1 MKTLIYSA
9 AALSLTSFALAN
21 DSDWSAY
28 DLEAEALA
36 SSLQDDNGGVGI
48 TGFIDTYFN
57 HSGDPIPT
65 PGGAPAAAPPADT
78 QGFTVPNARVRM
90 TGSNAGYGYDIEYDF
105 VGARLLDANVSFMI
119 GDINATMGAFRAPLS
134 ASGLRDT
141 EDVFFVNRSI
151 VGNATSARQ
160 AGVMLNGSF
169 DEKINWAVAVQNG
182 VDGTADEHQI
192 SARGT
197 FDFMGA
203 GHGAEATEGSYG
215 GNDDMNGTVG
225 LSFGDDGGVM
235 GAGLGGGFFGID
247 ATVSTGQYW
256 VSLEIADFDAG
267 YAGTG
272 SEAAGANAITGAADQ
287 SPMVLA
293 GGWMLTPDEWE
304 LGLRYTDWDNGAADT
319 TSIDI
324 AANHYNSGHDVKW
337 TIQLSQLDSN
347 PGGLDGSAIS
357 AGVTVSF

>member
-21 DSDWSAY
+21 DSDWSAF

-36 SSLQDDNGGVGI
+36 SSLQDDNTTPSI

-57 HSGDPIPT
+57 NTGDNLPT
-65 PGGAPAAAPPADT
+65 PGGAGAPGAAADT

-90 TGSNAGYGYDIEYDF
+90 NGSNTGYGYNVEYDF
-105 VGARLLDANVSFMI
+105 VGARLLDANVSFML

-151 VGNATSARQ
+151 IGNATSARQ
-160 AGVMLNGSF
+160 AGAMLNGVF
-169 DEKINWAVAVQNG
+169 DGKLNWAVAVQNG
-182 VDGTADEHQI
+182 VDGTVDEHLI

-197 FDFMGA
+197 YDFMGD
-203 GHGAEATEGSYG
+203 GHGADSTEGSYG
-215 GNDDMNGTVG
+215 GTDDMNGTVG
-225 LSFGDDGGVM
+225 VSFADDGGVM
-235 GAGLGGGFFGID
+235 GAGLGGGFFGVD

-256 VSLEIADFDAG
+256 VSLEIADFEAG
-267 YAGTG
+267 YTGTG
-272 SEAAGANAITGAADQ
+272 SEGAGLNAITGAADQ

-304 LGLRYTDWDNGAADT
+304 LGLRYTDTDNGAADT
-319 TSIDI
+319 TMIDI
-324 AANHYNSGHDVKW
+324 AANHYNNGHDVKW
-337 TIQLSQLDSN
+337 TIQFTQIDSD
-347 PGGLDGSAIS
+347 PGGPDGSAIS

>member
-1 MKTLIYSA
+1 MKTFIFSA
-9 AALSLTSFALAN
+9 TALTLTSFALAN

-36 SSLQDDNGGVGI
+36 SSLQDDNGGIGI
-48 TGFIDTYFN
+48 TGFIDTYFVN
-57 HSGDPIPT
+57 SGDTT
-65 PGGAPAAAPPADT
+65 PDT

-90 TGSNAGYGYDIEYDF
+90 AGSNAGYGYNIEYDF
-105 VGARLLDANVSFMI
+105 MGARLLDANVTFMI
-119 GDINATMGAFRAPLS
+119 GEINATMGAFRAPLS

-141 EDVFFVNRSI
+141 EDLFFVNRSI
-151 VGNATSARQ
+151 IGNATSARQ
-160 AGVMLNGSF
+160 NGVMLNGSF
-169 DEKINWAVAVQNG
+169 DEKINWALAVQNG
-182 VDGTADEHQI
+182 ADGTADEHQI
-192 SARGT
+192 TARGT

-203 GHGAEATEGSYG
+203 GHGADATEGSYG

-225 LSFGDDGGVM
+225 VSFGDDGG
-235 GAGLGGGFFGID
+235 LTDGGFFGVD

-272 SEAAGANAITGAADQ
+272 SEAVGANVLTGAADQ

-293 GGWMLTPDEWE
+293 GGWMLTPNEWE
-304 LGLRYTDWDNGAADT
+304 LGIRYSDWDDGAADT
-319 TSIDI
+319 TSLDF
-324 AANHYNSGHDVKW
+324 AVNHYNSGHDVKW
-337 TIQLSQLDSN
+337 TIQLSQVDSDSAA
-347 PGGLDGSAIS
+347 LDGSAIQ